1 MAGKLK
7 AKEERFCQEYIIDY
21 KPTEAAIRAGYKE
34 TSARTQAWR
43 MLKKETISARVRELQ
58 EQYIKDRCFAE
69 KDRVLKELWEV
80 FERASQKTEVMEWSQ
95 EKHEYVPTGEWT
107 FDGKTA
113 TKAIELIGKLNGMFT
128 EKIEHKSGDGSGF
141 VVNVMVDNGQDD

>member
-1 MAGKLK
+1 MAERLK

-58 EQYIKDRCFAE
+58 EEYNKLHCFAE
-69 KDRVLKELWEV
+69 KSRFIGEAWKMYEKAKENYDGRIATKCLEII
-80 FERASQKTEVMEWSQ
+80 
-95 EKHEYVPTGEWT
+95 
-107 FDGKTA
+107 GKT
-113 TKAIELIGKLNGMFT
+113 NGLFT
-128 EKIEHKSGDGSGF
+128 DNVEHKFGDSGIDIKI
-141 VVNVMVDNGQDD
+141 NVMNDE

>member
-1 MAGKLK
+1 MAEKLK

-58 EQYIKDRCFAE
+58 EEYNKLHCFSE
-69 KDRVLKELWEV
+69 KSRFIGETWKTYEKAKENDNDKVAVKCLEL
-80 FERASQKTEVMEWSQ
+80 M
-95 EKHEYVPTGEWT
+95 
-107 FDGKTA
+107 GKT
-113 TKAIELIGKLNGMFT
+113 NGFFT
-128 EKIEHKSGDGSGF
+128 DNVEHKFGDGGIDIKI
-141 VVNVMVDNGQDD
+141 NVMNDE

>member
-1 MAGKLK
+1 MAEKLK

-58 EQYIKDRCFAE
+58 EEYNKLHCFSE
-69 KDRVLKELWEV
+69 KSRFIGETW
-80 FERASQKTEVMEWSQ
+80 KTYKKATEE
-95 EKHEYVPTGEWT
+95 EN
-107 FDGKTA
+107 GKIA
-113 TKAIELIGKLNGMFT
+113 VKCLELIGKTNGFFT
-128 EKIEHKSGDGSGF
+128 DNVEHKFGDSGIDIKI
-141 VVNVMVDNGQDD
+141 NVMNDE